1 MGRYSRLMRT
11 NSVIA
16 TNSYIERKVR
26 GAIKRTVTTVDD
38 AAVARAAGAL
48 EGTCALVDDFDEA
61 QTIPVTLTVSELRNF
76 VHYMRTLDQM
86 AREFANAGEEVV
98 HLRKEL
104 DQHVQRI
111 KLLET
116 ALESKRSEAPAEESP
131 QGEPV
136 VTSLWNR
143 ARKTARR
150 KTAIAR
156 SKNRGR
162 PEK

>member
-1 MGRYSRLMRT
+1 MRA
-11 NSVIA
+11 NPVIA
-16 TNSYIERKVR
+16 AKAFIERKVR
-26 GAIKRTVTTVDD
+26 EQLKRTVTTVDN
-38 AAVARAAGAL
+38 AAVSRAAGAL
-48 EGTCALVDDFDEA
+48 EGTCALVDDFDDA
-61 QTIPVTLTVSELRNF
+61 QTIPVVFTVSELRNF

-104 DQHVQRI
+104 DQYVQRI
-111 KLLET
+111 KLLE
-116 ALESKRSEAPAEESP
+116 AAREPEKVQAPAEDSP

-150 KTAIAR
+150 KAAIAR